1 MGGGPGRASPAGHPS
16 QPCIAACRA
25 APARERPATT
35 HGARAGG
42 ARRCGGSSSIFACGC
57 AGRRGVRVLLFARPG
72 VGAVT
77 LALPFGLFSLFYGI
91 SRITLGVQLRQRRP
105 AQPPSALKTAA

>member
-1 MGGGPGRASPAGHPS
+1 VHRRLPRRS
-16 QPCIAACRA
+16 
-25 APARERPATT
+25 
-35 HGARAGG
+35 GARAACHHPRRKG
-42 ARRCGGSSSIFACGC
+42 RRCGGSSSIFACGC